1 MCKDDCRFS
10 LWSPNDNGGFVEDRA
25 FSCFAQAQEGDF
37 TVGKGKLD
45 QTAEVLAY
53 NWVYLRVNPNDM
65 ITVRYT
71 CQKFGLKYDDLFDEE
86 VDYLE
91 RKTKEEISKYGAT

>member
-1 MCKDDCRFS
+1 MLHKCNFS
-10 LWSPNDNGGFVEDRA
+10 MWSQGQDSSFVADRA
-25 FSCFAQAQEGDF
+25 FSCYAQAKEGDF
-37 TVGKGKLD
+37 TVGKAKLD

-71 CQKFGLKYDDLFDEE
+71 CQKLGFEYDSLLDEE

-91 RKTKEEISKYGAT
+91 RKIEEAIRKYECT

>member
-1 MCKDDCRFS
+1 MLHKCNFS
-10 LWSPNDNGGFVEDRA
+10 MWSRGQDSSFVEDRA
-25 FSCFAQAQEGDF
+25 FSCYAQAMEGDF
-37 TVGKGKLD
+37 TVGKDKLD

-65 ITVRYT
+65 VTVRYT
-71 CQKFGLKYDDLFDEE
+71 CQKLGFKYDNLLDEE

-91 RKTKEEISKYGAT
+91 RKTEEAIRNYECT

>member
-1 MCKDDCRFS
+1 MSGNCFFS
-10 LWSPNDNGGFVEDRA
+10 LHAPNSHGFVEDRA

-37 TVGKGKLD
+37 TVGKAKLD

-65 ITVRYT
+65 VTVRYT
-71 CQKFGLKYDDLFDEE
+71 CQKLGFRYDDLLDEE
-86 VDYLE
+86 VNYLE
-91 RKTKEEISKYGAT
+91 RKIEEAIRNYECT

>member
-1 MCKDDCRFS
+1 MLHKCDFS
-10 LWSPNDNGGFVEDRA
+10 MWSRGTDSSFVEDRA
-25 FSCFAQAQEGDF
+25 FSCYAQACEGDF
-37 TVGKGKLD
+37 TIGKAKLD

-65 ITVRYT
+65 TTVRYT
-71 CQKFGLKYDDLFDEE
+71 CQKLGFKYDDLLDEE

-91 RKTKEEISKYGAT
+91 RKVEETIRKYECT

>member
-1 MCKDDCRFS
+1 MANNDMAFMCY
-10 LWSPNDNGGFVEDRA
+10 
-25 FSCFAQAQEGDF
+25 AQAKEGDF
-37 TVGKGKLD
+37 TVGKAKLD

-65 ITVRYT
+65 VTVRYT
-71 CQKFGLKYDDLFDEE
+71 CQNLGFRYDDLLAEE

-91 RKTKEEISKYGAT
+91 RKTEEAIRNYECT

>member
-1 MCKDDCRFS
+1 MLHKCDFS
-10 LWSPNDNGGFVEDRA
+10 LWAREQDSSFVEDRA
-25 FSCFAQAQEGDF
+25 FSCFAQATEGDF

-71 CQKFGLKYDDLFDEE
+71 CQKLGFKYDDLLDEE

-91 RKTKEEISKYGAT
+91 RKIEEAIRNYECT

>member
-1 MCKDDCRFS
+1 MSIIGK
-10 LWSPNDNGGFVEDRA
+10 DRA
-25 FSCFAQAQEGDF
+25 FSCFAQATEGDF

-71 CQKFGLKYDDLFDEE
+71 CQKLGFKYDDLLDEE